1 MENNFVSKQEN
12 QQSPEKNMTTP
23 PLSLKDV
30 SPIYNQEQINEETDG
45 MGNIKINPPQENLNL
60 SQTNTSN
67 NPKVENT
74 QEEIGNLKQDDK
86 MGVSSQMTSQ
96 QLQQIKQAKTF
107 IQRTSQQTPS
117 YHYPKTSTTSP
128 IYDYFGEGQKYL
140 STHQTSEEA
149 NAERNNNYVKK
160 ANIGGSPGK
169 TLTSSLVENIQTPNY
184 RDFDIF
190 NVTNSP
196 EKTSLSPIK
205 NAVQFPKPSLGLYME
220 EFQNNRNN
228 MNNQLNPRNDFQLH
242 LMNDDQDVNDN
253 MNNNYKNLLLKQ
265 NLNQKQIDF
274 GNFRPNNNNPQD
286 FLQSPFMMNN
296 AGNNPLHLQQGMG
309 VMGPMGMGNS
319 PTQKMQMF
327 PYFSNDSFL
336 PQQQMNI
343 SKLNKEDYLFEKFGK
358 RGWQC
363 MRCNNFNFESK
374 KIQII
379 HLIL

>member
-1 MENNFVSKQEN
+1 MENNFLSKQEP
-12 QQSPEKNMTTP
+12 QQSPEKNVITP

-30 SPIYNQEQINEETDG
+30 SPIYNPEQINEETDG
-45 MGNIKINPPQENLNL
+45 MGNIKINPSQEYFNL
-60 SQTNTSN
+60 SPNNESS

-74 QEEIGNLKQDDK
+74 QEDIGNLKQDDK
-86 MGVSSQMTSQ
+86 KGVSPQTTSQ
-96 QLQQIKQAKTF
+96 QPQQIKQAKTF

-117 YHYPKTSTTSP
+117 YNYPKNSTTSP

-140 STHQTSEEA
+140 STHQTNEEA
-149 NAERNNNYVKK
+149 NTERNNNYVKK
-160 ANIGGSPGK
+160 ATIGGSPVK
-169 TLTSSLVENIQTPNY
+169 TLKSPQVENGQTPNY

-190 NVTNSP
+190 NIANSP
-196 EKTSLSPIK
+196 EKTAVSPIK
-205 NAVQFPKPSLGLYME
+205 NVIQFPKPNLGLYME

-228 MNNQLNPRNDFQLH
+228 MNNQPNPRDDFQLH
-242 LMNDDQDVNDN
+242 MMSDDQEPNDN

-265 NLNQKQIDF
+265 NLNQKPLDF
-274 GNFRPNNNNPQD
+274 GNFRQNNNPQD

-296 AGNNPLHLQQGMG
+296 PSNNPLHLQQGMG
-309 VMGPMGMGNS
+309 GMGSMGMGNN
-319 PTQKMQMF
+319 PNQKMPMF

-336 PQQQMNI
+336 SQQQMNI

-374 KIQII
+374 KIQ
-379 HLIL
+379 